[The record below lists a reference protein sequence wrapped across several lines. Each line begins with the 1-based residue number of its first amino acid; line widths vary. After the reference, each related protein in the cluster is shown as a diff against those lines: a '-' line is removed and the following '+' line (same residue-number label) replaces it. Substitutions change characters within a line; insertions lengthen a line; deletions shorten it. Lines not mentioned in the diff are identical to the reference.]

1 MPVVVPNIMCKFGI
15 PIEQN
20 HIVLIRGGTSKHEA
34 LNALIDAVAQ
44 HPAITDNE
52 TFRRAVHEREAIMS
66 TGIGGGIAIPHVR
79 IKEVTTPILG
89 VGIARKGLEYG
100 TLDNKPVKIL
110 VLFATPEGSDK
121 EYLGLLAQVMLALR
135 DRKFFDDLVA
145 CRNSA
150 EAYKLLNKDS

>member
-1 MPVVVPNIMCKFGI
+1 MSVVVTTNMSKFGI
-15 PIEQN
+15 HIEKN
-20 HIVLIRGGTSKHEA
+20 HIVIIRGGTSKHDA
-34 LNALIDAVAQ
+34 LNTLIDAVTQ

-52 TFRRAVHEREAIMS
+52 AFRRAVHDREAIMS

-79 IKEVTTPILG
+79 IREVETPLLG
-89 VGIARKGLEYG
+89 VGIVPKGLEYG
-100 TLDNKPVKIL
+100 TLDNKPVNIM

-145 CRNSA
+145 CRSA
-150 EAYKLLNKDS
+150 SDAYQLLNKNE

>member
-1 MPVVVPNIMCKFGI
+1 MCKFGI
-15 PIEQN
+15 PIEQD
-20 HIVLIRGGTSKHEA
+20 HIVHVRGGTSKHEA
-34 LNALIDAVAQ
+34 LNTLIDAVTQ
-44 HPAITDNE
+44 HPAITNNE

-79 IKEVTTPILG
+79 IKEVATPILG
-89 VGIARKGLEYG
+89 VGIARKGLDYG
-100 TLDNKPVKIL
+100 TLDNKPVHIM

-145 CRNSA
+145 CRNA
-150 EAYKLLNKDS
+150 VEAFKLLNTSAQ